1 MVITCIHMSFIS
13 MKIGIIIDIE
23 YFSINLLPQMSFQIE
38 TQGNNYFFVN
48 WYFFSIGS
56 LDLYLTIKVNMLSIE
71 KYIEFFFQLKCQTF
85 FLYSNT
91 PPTLP
96 MALKIIC
103 ISLHVPQTPATNWV
117 FSWRKNNTFREMSW
131 CNPKHL
137 NFSWGF
143 DFQHDLDCNLFLLLV
158 LLIFFL

>member
-1 MVITCIHMSFIS
+1 MVFFFFNWVIRPLPYHQGQYVINR
-13 MKIGIIIDIE
+13 KI
-23 YFSINLLPQMSFQIE
+23 YWN
-38 TQGNNYFFVN
+38 
-48 WYFFSIGS
+48 
-56 LDLYLTIKVNMLSIE
+56 
-71 KYIEFFFQLKCQTF
+71 FFQLKCQTI

-103 ISLHVPQTPATNWV
+103 ISLHVPKARATNWV
-117 FSWRKNNTFREMSW
+117 FSLRKNNTFREMFW

-143 DFQHDLDCNLFLLLV
+143 DFQHDLDCYLFLLLV
-158 LLIFFL
+158 FGFLVFVTAIEVLSVMKLYVVIYCVHSVIRYALEVSIDKHICVH